1 MAIGDSLNWETRVG
15 CLGSKAEMDGQG
27 VPTVCHRL
35 PLFIFHPCSAC
46 TYPIFL
52 NHNLLTH
59 FFYPITGPH
68 N

>member
-46 TYPIFL
+46 TYS
-52 NHNLLTH
+52 T
-59 FFYPITGPH
+59 FYWPTPF
-68 N
+68 